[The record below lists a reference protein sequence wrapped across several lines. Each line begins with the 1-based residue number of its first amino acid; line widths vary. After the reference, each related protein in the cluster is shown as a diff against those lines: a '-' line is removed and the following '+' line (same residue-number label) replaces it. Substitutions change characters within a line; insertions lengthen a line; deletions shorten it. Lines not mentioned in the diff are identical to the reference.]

1 MKSTMISKLTSKLT
15 SNKCFKASPTSSAVP
30 NASDGVSVSV
40 SVSVSA
46 SDNDNDNERYA
57 QFDNR
62 SGFVQF
68 FAAFWYSARRE
79 WDFLVQNRWDFSLMF
94 WMPIVLIFLVWW
106 IFSKGMA
113 VGIPI
118 AVIDND
124 HSAQSA
130 TIIRYIDATPE
141 VAVVK
146 SLHSAAA
153 AQQAI
158 ETTDVMAV
166 VEIPENFS
174 TNLLAGKTSRLLLN
188 VNAQY
193 GTHSGMIQKAVQT
206 AVTTFS
212 AGAEMQRRVAIG
224 EDVTLA
230 KTSYAPIQS
239 QSVALFNTANN
250 YQQFLAVTVVPA
262 LLHILS
268 MVIGASTVG
277 RELVDKTLGEW
288 YQSLTSPK
296 FASSHASNHA
306 FNRPFKRSFNH
317 SHPVTL
323 GHEKPKLS
331 LIIAGLNGKL
341 IWAMFAY
348 TLWAAVAL
356 TLVMQIF
363 PIRLASVAITY
374 LIFLM
379 FMMVSFWLGV
389 IVTVGTFS
397 YRQGL
402 SFTGFISAP
411 SFAFSG
417 VTFPFLAMSPA
428 AQRWANAL
436 PLTHYLNLQTTQLQM
451 GAPPSF
457 AYSSF
462 IGFFI
467 AVMITLL
474 LAALLTKKAL
484 LKPEKWGQR

>member
-1 MKSTMISKLTSKLT
+1 MKSTMISKLASKLT
-15 SNKCFKASPTSSAVP
+15 SNKRSKASPTSSAVQ
-30 NASDGVSVSV
+30 NASD
-40 SVSVSA
+40 
-46 SDNDNDNERYA
+46 SDNGNERYA

-79 WDFLVQNRWDFSLMF
+79 WDFLVQNRWDFSVMF

-174 TNLLAGKTSRLLLN
+174 TNLLSGKTSRLLLN

-206 AVTTFS
+206 AVSTFS

-224 EDVTLA
+224 EDVTLT

-296 FASSHASNHA
+296 FASDHASNHA
-306 FNRPFKRSFNH
+306 FIRPSNH

-462 IGFFI
+462 MGFFI

>member
-1 MKSTMISKLTSKLT
+1 MKSTMISKLASKLT
-15 SNKCFKASPTSSAVP
+15 SNKRSKPSPTSSAVP
-30 NASDGVSVSV
+30 NASD
-40 SVSVSA
+40 SVSA
-46 SDNDNDNERYA
+46 GDNDNERYA
-57 QFDNR
+57 YSQFDNR

-224 EDVTLA
+224 EDVTLT

-296 FASSHASNHA
+296 FASNYA
-306 FNRPFKRSFNH
+306 FNRPFNRLSNP

-467 AVMITLL
+467 AVMSTLL

>member
-1 MKSTMISKLTSKLT
+1 MKSTMASKSTSKLTSKLT
-15 SNKCFKASPTSSAVP
+15 SNKPSKPSPTSSAVP
-30 NASDGVSVSV
+30 NASDGASDSAR
-40 SVSVSA
+40 A
-46 SDNDNDNERYA
+46 SDNDHQRHAYA

-68 FAAFWYSARRE
+68 FAAFWHSARRE

-206 AVTTFS
+206 AVSTFS

-224 EDVTLA
+224 EDITLT

-397 YRQGL
+397 YREGL

>member
-1 MKSTMISKLTSKLT
+1 MKSTMASKLTSKLT
-15 SNKCFKASPTSSAVP
+15 SNKRSKLSLTSSAVP
-30 NASDGVSVSV
+30 NASVSNRD
-40 SVSVSA
+40 SA
-46 SDNDNDNERYA
+46 SNGASDHERHAYA

-68 FAAFWYSARRE
+68 FAAFWHSARRE
-79 WDFLVQNRWDFSLMF
+79 WDFLMQNRWDFSLMF

-224 EDVTLA
+224 EDVTLT

-288 YQSLTSPK
+288 YHSLTSPK
-296 FASSHASNHA
+296 FVSD
-306 FNRPFKRSFNH
+306 RPLNH
-317 SHPVTL
+317 SHPVTM

-428 AQRWANAL
+428 AQHWANAL
-436 PLTHYLNLQTTQLQM
+436 PLTHYLNLQTAQLQM

>member
-1 MKSTMISKLTSKLT
+1 MISKLASKLT
-15 SNKCFKASPTSSAVP
+15 SNKRFKASPTSSAVP
-30 NASDGVSVSV
+30 NASDSARASVNG
-40 SVSVSA
+40 
-46 SDNDNDNERYA
+46 NDHERHAYA
-57 QFDNR
+57 QFDKR

-206 AVTTFS
+206 AVSTFS

-224 EDVTLA
+224 EDVTLT

-288 YQSLTSPK
+288 YQSLKYPK
-296 FASSHASNHA
+296 FASNHASNHV
-306 FNRPFKRSFNH
+306 FNRPFNH
-317 SHPVTL
+317 SHPFTL

>member
-1 MKSTMISKLTSKLT
+1 MKSTMISKPTSKLT
-15 SNKCFKASPTSSAVP
+15 SKLASNKGSKASPTSSAVS
-30 NASDGVSVSV
+30 NASDSDSVG
-40 SVSVSA
+40 A
-46 SDNDNDNERYA
+46 SDHERHA
-57 QFDNR
+57 QFDKR
-62 SGFVQF
+62 SCFVQF
-68 FAAFWYSARRE
+68 FAAFWHSARRE

-174 TNLLAGKTSRLLLN
+174 TNLLAGETSRLLLN

-206 AVTTFS
+206 AVTTFA
-212 AGAEMQRRVAIG
+212 AGAEMQRRAAIG
-224 EDVTLA
+224 EDVTLT

-296 FASSHASNHA
+296 FASNHA
-306 FNRPFKRSFNH
+306 FNRPFNH

-323 GHEKPKLS
+323 GHEKPKLW

>member
-1 MKSTMISKLTSKLT
+1 MKSTMASKSTSKLT
-15 SNKCFKASPTSSAVP
+15 SNKRSKASPTSSAVP
-30 NASDGVSVSV
+30 NASDSDSVRA
-40 SVSVSA
+40 SA
-46 SDNDNDNERYA
+46 SASIGASDHERHAYA

-68 FAAFWYSARRE
+68 FAAFWHSARRE
-79 WDFLVQNRWDFSLMF
+79 WDFLVQNRWDFSVMF

-174 TNLLAGKTSRLLLN
+174 TNLLSGKTSRLLLN

-224 EDVTLA
+224 EDVTLT

-296 FASSHASNHA
+296 FASDHASNHA
-306 FNRPFKRSFNH
+306 FIRPSNH

>member
-1 MKSTMISKLTSKLT
+1 MKSTMISKLTS
-15 SNKCFKASPTSSAVP
+15 NKRSKASPTSSAVP
-30 NASDGVSVSV
+30 NASDSDSVSV
-40 SVSVSA
+40 G
-46 SDNDNDNERYA
+46 DNDHDHERQVYA

-68 FAAFWYSARRE
+68 FAAFWRSARRE

-146 SLHSAAA
+146 SFHSAAA

-206 AVTTFS
+206 AVSTFS

-224 EDVTLA
+224 EDVTLT

-296 FASSHASNHA
+296 FASNHASNYA
-306 FNRPFKRSFNH
+306 FNRPFNH
-317 SHPVTL
+317 SHSVTL

-374 LIFLM
+374 VIFLM

-436 PLTHYLNLQTTQLQM
+436 PLTHYLNLQTAQLQM

-467 AVMITLL
+467 AVMITLS

>member
-1 MKSTMISKLTSKLT
+1 MKSTMASKSTSKLTSKPT
-15 SNKCFKASPTSSAVP
+15 SNKGSKASLTSPAVP
-30 NASDGVSVSV
+30 NASDSVRASIG
-40 SVSVSA
+40 A
-46 SDNDNDNERYA
+46 SDHERHA

-206 AVTTFS
+206 AVSTFS

-224 EDVTLA
+224 EDVTLT

-288 YQSLTSPK
+288 YQSLKYPK
-296 FASSHASNHA
+296 FASNHA
-306 FNRPFKRSFNH
+306 FNY
-317 SHPVTL
+317 SHPLTL

-379 FMMVSFWLGV
+379 FMMVSFWLVV

>member
-15 SNKCFKASPTSSAVP
+15 SNKRSKPSPTSSAMP
-30 NASDGVSVSV
+30 NASDSNRA
-40 SVSVSA
+40 SA
-46 SDNDNDNERYA
+46 STGASDHERHA

-224 EDVTLA
+224 EDVTLT

-306 FNRPFKRSFNH
+306 FNRPFNPN
-317 SHPVTL
+317 HPVTL

-428 AQRWANAL
+428 AQHWANAL
-436 PLTHYLNLQTTQLQM
+436 PLTHYLNLQTAQLQM

-474 LAALLTKKAL
+474 VAALLTKKAL

>member
-1 MKSTMISKLTSKLT
+1 MKSTMTSKLTSKLT
-15 SNKCFKASPTSSAVP
+15 SNKGSKPSPISSTVP
-30 NASDGVSVSV
+30 NASD
-40 SVSVSA
+40 SVSA
-46 SDNDNDNERYA
+46 SDSARASDNDHERHAYA

-206 AVTTFS
+206 AVSTFS

-224 EDVTLA
+224 EDITLT

-296 FASSHASNHA
+296 FASNYA
-306 FNRPFKRSFNH
+306 FNRPFNRLSNP

-436 PLTHYLNLQTTQLQM
+436 PLTHYLNLQTAQLQM

>member
-1 MKSTMISKLTSKLT
+1 MKSTMISKLASKLT
-15 SNKCFKASPTSSAVP
+15 SNKRSKASPTSSAVQ
-30 NASDGVSVSV
+30 NASD
-40 SVSVSA
+40 
-46 SDNDNDNERYA
+46 SDNGNERYA

-79 WDFLVQNRWDFSLMF
+79 WDFLVQNRWDFSVMF

-174 TNLLAGKTSRLLLN
+174 TNLLSGKTSRLLLN

-224 EDVTLA
+224 EDVTLT

-306 FNRPFKRSFNH
+306 FNRPFNY

-323 GHEKPKLS
+323 GHEKPKLT

>member
-1 MKSTMISKLTSKLT
+1 MKSTMASKSTSKLT
-15 SNKCFKASPTSSAVP
+15 SNKRSKASPTSSAVP
-30 NASDGVSVSV
+30 NASDSD
-40 SVSVSA
+40 SVSA
-46 SDNDNDNERYA
+46 SDSARASDNDHERHAYA

-62 SGFVQF
+62 SGFAQF
-68 FAAFWYSARRE
+68 FAAFWHSARRE

-206 AVTTFS
+206 AVSTFS

-224 EDVTLA
+224 EDVTLT

-296 FASSHASNHA
+296 FASDHASNHA
-306 FNRPFKRSFNH
+306 FIRPSNH

>member
-1 MKSTMISKLTSKLT
+1 MKSTMISKLASKLT
-15 SNKCFKASPTSSAVP
+15 SNKRSKASPTSSAVQ
-30 NASDGVSVSV
+30 NASD
-40 SVSVSA
+40 
-46 SDNDNDNERYA
+46 SDNGNERYA

-174 TNLLAGKTSRLLLN
+174 ANLLAGKTSRLLLN

-206 AVTTFS
+206 AVSTFS

-224 EDVTLA
+224 EDVTLT

-306 FNRPFKRSFNH
+306 FNRPFNY

-323 GHEKPKLS
+323 GHEKPKLT

-397 YRQGL
+397 YREGL

>member
-1 MKSTMISKLTSKLT
+1 MKSTMASKSTSKLTSKLT
-15 SNKCFKASPTSSAVP
+15 SNKGSKPSPISSAVP
-30 NASDGVSVSV
+30 NAS
-40 SVSVSA
+40 VSA
-46 SDNDNDNERYA
+46 SDSARASDNDHERHAYA

-68 FAAFWYSARRE
+68 FAAFWHSARRE

-206 AVTTFS
+206 AVSTFS

-224 EDVTLA
+224 EDVTLT

-296 FASSHASNHA
+296 FASSHASSHASNYA
-306 FNRPFKRSFNH
+306 FNRPFNH

-397 YRQGL
+397 YREGL

>member
-1 MKSTMISKLTSKLT
+1 MKSTMISKQTSKQTSKLT
-15 SNKCFKASPTSSAVP
+15 SKLASNKGSKASPTSSAVS
-30 NASDGVSVSV
+30 NASDSDSVG
-40 SVSVSA
+40 A
-46 SDNDNDNERYA
+46 SDHERHA

-68 FAAFWYSARRE
+68 FAAFWHSARRE

-224 EDVTLA
+224 EDVTLT

-288 YQSLTSPK
+288 YQSLKYPK
-296 FASSHASNHA
+296 FASNYA
-306 FNRPFKRSFNH
+306 FNRPFNRLSNP

>member
-15 SNKCFKASPTSSAVP
+15 SKLASNKGSKASPTSSAVS
-30 NASDGVSVSV
+30 NASD
-40 SVSVSA
+40 
-46 SDNDNDNERYA
+46 SDNGNERYA

-79 WDFLVQNRWDFSLMF
+79 WDFLVQNRWDFSVMF

-174 TNLLAGKTSRLLLN
+174 TNLLSGKTSRLLLN

-224 EDVTLA
+224 EDVTLT

-296 FASSHASNHA
+296 FASDHASNHA
-306 FNRPFKRSFNH
+306 FIRPSNH

>member
-1 MKSTMISKLTSKLT
+1 MKSTMASKSTSKLT
-15 SNKCFKASPTSSAVP
+15 SNKRSKASPTSSAVP
-30 NASDGVSVSV
+30 NASDSDSVRA
-40 SVSVSA
+40 SA
-46 SDNDNDNERYA
+46 SASIGASDHERHAYA

-68 FAAFWYSARRE
+68 FAAFWHSARRE

-174 TNLLAGKTSRLLLN
+174 ANLLAGKTSRLLLN

-224 EDVTLA
+224 EDVTLT

-296 FASSHASNHA
+296 FASDHASNHA
-306 FNRPFKRSFNH
+306 FIRPSNH

-462 IGFFI
+462 MGFFI

>member
-15 SNKCFKASPTSSAVP
+15 SKLASNKGSKASPTSSAVS
-30 NASDGVSVSV
+30 NASDSDSVG
-40 SVSVSA
+40 A
-46 SDNDNDNERYA
+46 SDHERHA

-68 FAAFWYSARRE
+68 FAAFWHSARRE

-296 FASSHASNHA
+296 FASSHASSHASNYA
-306 FNRPFKRSFNH
+306 FNRPFNH

>member
-1 MKSTMISKLTSKLT
+1 MKSTMISKLASKLT
-15 SNKCFKASPTSSAVP
+15 SNKRSKASPTSSAVQ
-30 NASDGVSVSV
+30 NASD
-40 SVSVSA
+40 
-46 SDNDNDNERYA
+46 SDNGNERYA

-224 EDVTLA
+224 EDVTLT

-296 FASSHASNHA
+296 LASNHA
-306 FNRPFKRSFNH
+306 FNY
-317 SHPVTL
+317 SHPLTL

>member
-1 MKSTMISKLTSKLT
+1 MKSTMASKSTSKLTSKLT
-15 SNKCFKASPTSSAVP
+15 SNKRSKPSLTSSAVP
-30 NASDGVSVSV
+30 NASD
-40 SVSVSA
+40 SA
-46 SDNDNDNERYA
+46 SDNDNDNDHDHDHERYA
-57 QFDNR
+57 QFDKR

-79 WDFLVQNRWDFSLMF
+79 WDFLVQNRWDFSVMF

-206 AVTTFS
+206 AVSTFS
-212 AGAEMQRRVAIG
+212 AGTEMQRRVAIG
-224 EDVTLA
+224 EDVTLT

-288 YQSLTSPK
+288 YQSLKYPK
-296 FASSHASNHA
+296 FASSHASNYA
-306 FNRPFKRSFNH
+306 FNH

-436 PLTHYLNLQTTQLQM
+436 PLTHYLNLQTAQLQM

>member
-1 MKSTMISKLTSKLT
+1 MKSTMASKSTSKLTSKPT
-15 SNKCFKASPTSSAVP
+15 SNKGSKASPTSSAVP
-30 NASDGVSVSV
+30 NASDSDSVRA
-40 SVSVSA
+40 SA
-46 SDNDNDNERYA
+46 SASIGASDHERHAYA

-68 FAAFWYSARRE
+68 FAAFWHSARRE

-174 TNLLAGKTSRLLLN
+174 TNLLSGKTSRLLLN

-206 AVTTFS
+206 AVSTFS

-224 EDVTLA
+224 EDVTLT

-268 MVIGASTVG
+268 MVIGTSTVG

-288 YQSLTSPK
+288 YQSLKYPK
-296 FASSHASNHA
+296 FASNHA
-306 FNRPFKRSFNH
+306 FNY

>member
-1 MKSTMISKLTSKLT
+1 MKSTMTSKLTSKLT
-15 SNKCFKASPTSSAVP
+15 SNKPSKPSPISSTVP
-30 NASDGVSVSV
+30 NASD
-40 SVSVSA
+40 SVSA
-46 SDNDNDNERYA
+46 GDNDNERYAYA

-206 AVTTFS
+206 AVSTFS

-224 EDVTLA
+224 EDITLT

-288 YQSLTSPK
+288 YQSLTPPK

-436 PLTHYLNLQTTQLQM
+436 PLTHYLNLQTAQLQM

>member
-1 MKSTMISKLTSKLT
+1 MKSTMISKLTS
-15 SNKCFKASPTSSAVP
+15 NKPSKASLTSSAVP
-30 NASDGVSVSV
+30 SDSDSAR
-40 SVSVSA
+40 A
-46 SDNDNDNERYA
+46 SDNDHERQVYA

-174 TNLLAGKTSRLLLN
+174 ANLLAGKTSRLLLN

-206 AVTTFS
+206 AVSTFS

-224 EDVTLA
+224 EDVTLT

-296 FASSHASNHA
+296 FASDHASNYA
-306 FNRPFKRSFNH
+306 FNRPFNPNR
-317 SHPVTL
+317 PVTL

-436 PLTHYLNLQTTQLQM
+436 PLTHYLNLQTAQLQM

-467 AVMITLL
+467 AVMSTLL

>member
-1 MKSTMISKLTSKLT
+1 MKSTMTSKLT
-15 SNKCFKASPTSSAVP
+15 SNKGSKPSPTSSAVP
-30 NASDGVSVSV
+30 NAS
-40 SVSVSA
+40 VSA
-46 SDNDNDNERYA
+46 GDNDHDHHAYA

-68 FAAFWYSARRE
+68 FAAFWHSARRE

-224 EDVTLA
+224 EDVTLT

-288 YQSLTSPK
+288 YRSLTSPK
-296 FASSHASNHA
+296 FASNYA
-306 FNRPFKRSFNH
+306 FNRPFNPN
-317 SHPVTL
+317 HPVTL
-323 GHEKPKLS
+323 EHEKPKLS

>member
-1 MKSTMISKLTSKLT
+1 MISKLTSKLT
-15 SNKCFKASPTSSAVP
+15 SKLASNKGSKASPTSSAVS
-30 NASDGVSVSV
+30 NASDSDSVG
-40 SVSVSA
+40 A
-46 SDNDNDNERYA
+46 SDHERHA

-68 FAAFWYSARRE
+68 FAAFWHSARRE

-288 YQSLTSPK
+288 YQSLKYPK

-306 FNRPFKRSFNH
+306 FNRPFNH
-317 SHPVTL
+317 RHPVTL

>member
-1 MKSTMISKLTSKLT
+1 MKSTMASKSTSKLTSKLT
-15 SNKCFKASPTSSAVP
+15 SNKPSKPSPTSSAVP
-30 NASDGVSVSV
+30 NASDGASDSAR
-40 SVSVSA
+40 A
-46 SDNDNDNERYA
+46 SDNDHQRHAYA

-68 FAAFWYSARRE
+68 FAAFWHSARRE

-206 AVTTFS
+206 AVSTFS

-224 EDVTLA
+224 EDITLT

-296 FASSHASNHA
+296 FAS
-306 FNRPFKRSFNH
+306 NRPSNH

-341 IWAMFAY
+341 IWAMLAY

-436 PLTHYLNLQTTQLQM
+436 PLTHYLNLQTAQLQM

>member
-1 MKSTMISKLTSKLT
+1 MKSTMTSKLTSKLT
-15 SNKCFKASPTSSAVP
+15 SNKGSKPSPISSAVP
-30 NASDGVSVSV
+30 NASVSVSV
-40 SVSVSA
+40 G
-46 SDNDNDNERYA
+46 DNGNDHERHAYA

-206 AVTTFS
+206 AVSTFS

-224 EDVTLA
+224 EDVTLT

-306 FNRPFKRSFNH
+306 SNYAFNRPFNH
-317 SHPVTL
+317 SNPVTL

>member
-15 SNKCFKASPTSSAVP
+15 SSKSSKPSLTSSAVP
-30 NASDGVSVSV
+30 NASDSVSV
-40 SVSVSA
+40 RA
-46 SDNDNDNERYA
+46 SDNDHEPHAYA
-57 QFDNR
+57 KFDKR

-224 EDVTLA
+224 EDVTLT

-288 YQSLTSPK
+288 YQSLKYPK
-296 FASSHASNHA
+296 FASSHASNYA
-306 FNRPFKRSFNH
+306 FNRPFNH

-348 TLWAAVAL
+348 MLWAAVAL

-436 PLTHYLNLQTTQLQM
+436 PLTHYLNLQTAQLQM

>member
-1 MKSTMISKLTSKLT
+1 MKSTMISKLASKLT
-15 SNKCFKASPTSSAVP
+15 SNKRSKASPTSSAVQ
-30 NASDGVSVSV
+30 NASD
-40 SVSVSA
+40 
-46 SDNDNDNERYA
+46 SDNGNERYA

-79 WDFLVQNRWDFSLMF
+79 WDFLVQNRWDFSVMF

-206 AVTTFS
+206 AVSTFS

-224 EDVTLA
+224 EDVTLT
-230 KTSYAPIQS
+230 KTSYAPLQS

-306 FNRPFKRSFNH
+306 FNRPFNY

-323 GHEKPKLS
+323 GHEKPKLT

-462 IGFFI
+462 MGFFI

-484 LKPEKWGQR
+484 LKPEKLGQR

>member
-1 MKSTMISKLTSKLT
+1 MKSNMASKLT
-15 SNKCFKASPTSSAVP
+15 SNKPSKPSPTSSAVP
-30 NASDGVSVSV
+30 NASDGVSV
-40 SVSVSA
+40 

-68 FAAFWYSARRE
+68 FAAFWHSARRE

-206 AVTTFS
+206 AVSTFS

-224 EDVTLA
+224 EDVTLT

-296 FASSHASNHA
+296 FASNHASSHA
-306 FNRPFKRSFNH
+306 FNRPFKRSFNN

>member
-1 MKSTMISKLTSKLT
+1 MKSTMISKLASKLT
-15 SNKCFKASPTSSAVP
+15 SNKRSKASPTSSAVQ
-30 NASDGVSVSV
+30 NASD
-40 SVSVSA
+40 
-46 SDNDNDNERYA
+46 SDNGNERYA

-79 WDFLVQNRWDFSLMF
+79 WDFLVQNRWDFSVMF

-174 TNLLAGKTSRLLLN
+174 TNLLSGKTSRLLLN

-206 AVTTFS
+206 AVSTFS

-224 EDVTLA
+224 EDVTLT

-296 FASSHASNHA
+296 FASDHASNHA
-306 FNRPFKRSFNH
+306 FIRPSNH

-397 YRQGL
+397 YREGL

>member
-1 MKSTMISKLTSKLT
+1 MASKSTSKLT
-15 SNKCFKASPTSSAVP
+15 SNKRSKASPTSSAVP
-30 NASDGVSVSV
+30 NASDSDSVRA
-40 SVSVSA
+40 SA
-46 SDNDNDNERYA
+46 SASIGASDHERHAYA

-174 TNLLAGKTSRLLLN
+174 TNLLSGKTSRLLLN

-224 EDVTLA
+224 EDVTLT

-296 FASSHASNHA
+296 FASDHASNHA
-306 FNRPFKRSFNH
+306 FIRPSNH

-397 YRQGL
+397 YREGL